1 MVYDQPTDATSFF
14 SSLLIGE
21 IKQTFDDSYLTNEF
35 IANAL
40 AEEDVANLHSQK
52 NSLPESLKLE
62 HSRFYTYNQLPSF
75 AAVKPL
81 RTTVVDI
88 PATGIFIHSDT
99 PVFLILYTI
108 AGKGKVTFNEQE
120 ISLSTN
126 EGMIINCQNYHKYF
140 ATSED
145 AWRNIMI
152 RVTGDMVAHMYEQ
165 MIKEHYYKF
174 SFFDSG
180 HFRSLLRE
188 LLYPAAEAAS
198 SISTNALFIITELL
212 CEIGLEIDKKKRKQH
227 VVPHYIKEIQYYMEQ
242 HYQRNIT
249 LDSLAKQF
257 NFSKYHLSREFKKH
271 IGQPPIDYLI
281 EHRIQIAKELLVTT
295 NLSIEEI
302 SQAVGISNS
311 SHFFYLFNKKENTS
325 PSKFRNTL
333 PKIMDS
339 K

>member
-1 MVYDQPTDATSFF
+1 MVDNQSKDVRSFF

-21 IKQTFDDSYLTNEF
+21 IKQTFDVSYLTNEF

-40 AEEDVANLHSQK
+40 EEEAIANSHISR
-52 NSLPESLKLE
+52 NTLPESLKLE
-62 HSRFYTYNQLPSF
+62 HSRFYTYTNIPEF

-88 PATGIFIHSDT
+88 PASGIFIHSDT
-99 PVFLILYTI
+99 PVYLILYTI
-108 AGKGKVTFNEQE
+108 SGKGKVTFKEQT
-120 ISLSTN
+120 ISLGTN
-126 EGMIINCQNYHKYF
+126 EGTIINCQNYHKYF

-145 AWRNIMI
+145 AWRTIMI
-152 RVTGDMVAHMYEQ
+152 RATGEMVSHIYKQ
-165 MIKEHYYKF
+165 MMQESYFKF

-188 LLYPAAEAAS
+188 LLYPAAEGANA
-198 SISTNALFIITELL
+198 ISMNAIFTVTELL
-212 CEIGLEIDKKKRKQH
+212 CEIGLEIDKKRRKQH
-227 VVPHYIKEIQYYMEQ
+227 VVPRYIKEIQHYIEQ
-242 HYQRNIT
+242 HYQQNIT
-249 LDSLAKQF
+249 LDFLSQQF
-257 NFSKYHLSREFKKH
+257 NFSKYHLSREFKKY

-295 NLSIEEI
+295 KLSIDEI
-302 SQAVGISNS
+302 SQEIGIANA
-311 SHFFYLFNKKENTS
+311 SHFFYLFNKKEHTS